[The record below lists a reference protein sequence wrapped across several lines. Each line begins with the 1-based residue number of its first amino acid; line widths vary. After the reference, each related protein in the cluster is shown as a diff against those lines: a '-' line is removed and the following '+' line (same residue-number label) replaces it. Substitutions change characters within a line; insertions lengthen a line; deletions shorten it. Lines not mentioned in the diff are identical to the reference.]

1 MKSKSNKPLWILIV
15 ASSLAALAAAGVIV
29 WEAAIVPMQADNT
42 MDEIRTV
49 AAGTEEATD
58 STSKPDKAVKKKT
71 STIDFSSLR
80 AINKDIV
87 GWIQVPGTVIDYPV
101 LQSSTENPQ
110 HYLYRDYKGNDTK
123 YGSIFMDAAATVGK
137 SRCMTLYGHHMND
150 GRMFADILKYGDL
163 AFYQSSPT
171 FTFTTYKSKSSEEW
185 KVISVFK
192 ANVNPDQ
199 GEPFA
204 YVRTDFGS
212 DEDFLTFVHQVM
224 IRSLIDTGVTVNE
237 KDKLLVLSTCSYE
250 YDNFRTVVVA
260 RKVRKGESVKVDTQ
274 KAVYRSSPLYPDC
287 WYGDSEKPQYPETFQ
302 IAQKQHM
309 TEWYDGKLLD

>member
-1 MKSKSNKPLWILIV
+1 MKSKSNKPLWVLIV
-15 ASSLAALAAAGVIV
+15 VSSLATLAAADVIV
-29 WEAAIVPMQADNT
+29 WEAAIVPMQTDNT

-49 AAGTEEATD
+49 ATGTEEATD
-58 STSKPDKAVKKKT
+58 STSKPDKAVKKKKT
-71 STIDFSSLR
+71 SAIDFSSLR
-80 AINKDIV
+80 AVNKDII

-101 LQSSTENPQ
+101 LQSSTEEPQ

-123 YGSIFMDAAATVGK
+123 YGSIFMDADATIGK

-171 FTFTTYKSKSSEEW
+171 FTFDTYKSAGTW

-260 RKVRKGESVKVDTQ
+260 RKVRKGESVKVDT
-274 KAVYRSSPLYPDC
+274 KNAVYRSSPLYPDC

-302 IAQKQHM
+302 AAQKQHM

>member
-1 MKSKSNKPLWILIV
+1 MKSKSNKPLWVLIV
-15 ASSLAALAAAGVIV
+15 VSSLATLAAADVIV
-29 WEAAIVPMQADNT
+29 WEAAIVPMQTDNT

-58 STSKPDKAVKKKT
+58 STSEPDKAVKKKKT
-71 STIDFSSLR
+71 SAIDFSSLR
-80 AINKDIV
+80 AVNKDIV

-123 YGSIFMDAAATVGK
+123 YGSIFMDADAAIGK

-204 YVRTDFGS
+204 YVRTDFSS

-237 KDKLLVLSTCSYE
+237 KNKLLVLSTCSYE

-260 RKVRKGESVKVDTQ
+260 RKVRKGESVKVDTK
-274 KAVYRSSPLYPDC
+274 KAVYRPLPFTRIV
-287 WYGDSEKPQYPETFQ
+287 GMEIAKSHSTQKPFRLHRNN
-302 IAQKQHM
+302 I
-309 TEWYDGKLLD
+309 

>member
-58 STSKPDKAVKKKT
+58 STSKPDKAVKKKKT
-71 STIDFSSLR
+71 SAIDFSSLR
-80 AINKDIV
+80 AVNKDIV

-123 YGSIFMDAAATVGK
+123 YGRIFMDADAAIGK

-171 FTFTTYKSKSSEEW
+171 FTFDTYKNNGTW

-260 RKVRKGESVKVDTQ
+260 RKVRKGESVKVDTK
-274 KAVYRSSPLYPDC
+274 KAVYRPSPLYPDC

-302 IAQKQHM
+302 AAQKQHM
-309 TEWYDGKLLD
+309 TAWYDGKLLD

>member
-42 MDEIRTV
+42 MDEIRTI

-58 STSKPDKAVKKKT
+58 STSKPDKAVKKKKT
-71 STIDFSSLR
+71 SAIDFSSLR
-80 AINKDIV
+80 AVNKDIV

-123 YGSIFMDAAATVGK
+123 YGSIFVDAEAAIGK

-171 FTFTTYKSKSSEEW
+171 FTFDTYKSAGTW

-260 RKVRKGESVKVDTQ
+260 RKVRKGESVKVDTK
-274 KAVYRSSPLYPDC
+274 KAVYRPSPLYPDC

-302 IAQKQHM
+302 AAQKQHM
-309 TEWYDGKLLD
+309 TAWYDGKLLD

>member
-15 ASSLAALAAAGVIV
+15 ASSLAALVAAGVIV
-29 WEAAIVPMQADNT
+29 WEAAIVPMQADST
-42 MDEIRTV
+42 MNEIRTI
-49 AAGTEEATD
+49 AAGTETTEV
-58 STSKPDKAVKKKT
+58 SSKPDKAVKKKKT
-71 STIDFSSLR
+71 SAIDFSSLR
-80 AINKDIV
+80 AVNKDIV

-110 HYLYRDYKGNDTK
+110 NYLYRDYKGNDTK

-171 FTFTTYKSKSSEEW
+171 FTFDTYKNNGTW

-204 YVRTDFGS
+204 YVRTDFSS

-224 IRSLIDTGVTVNE
+224 IRSLSDTGVTVNE

-260 RKVRKGESVKVDTQ
+260 RKVRKGESVKVDT
-274 KAVYRSSPLYPDC
+274 KNAVYRSSPLYPDC

-302 IAQKQHM
+302 AAQKQHI
-309 TEWYDGKLLD
+309 TAWYDGKLLD

>member
-1 MKSKSNKPLWILIV
+1 MKSKSNKPLWVLIV
-15 ASSLAALAAAGVIV
+15 ASSLAALAAASVIV

-49 AAGTEEATD
+49 AAGTEETTD
-58 STSKPDKAVKKKT
+58 STSEPDKAVKKKT
-71 STIDFSSLR
+71 SAIDFSSLR
-80 AINKDIV
+80 AVNKDIV

-123 YGSIFMDAAATVGK
+123 YGSIFVDAEAAIGK

-171 FTFTTYKSKSSEEW
+171 FTFDTYKSAGTW

-204 YVRTDFGS
+204 YVRTDFDS

-260 RKVRKGESVKVDTQ
+260 RKVRKGESVKVDT
-274 KAVYRSSPLYPDC
+274 KNANFRCV
-287 WYGDSEKPQYPETFQ
+287 
-302 IAQKQHM
+302 
-309 TEWYDGKLLD
+309 